1 MNTKNDKTKYARRTG
16 ARGSKTGQE
25 KSPSQQIDAIIKQ
38 PGDWRGSKLSQLRA
52 LIKKADPA
60 VVEEVKWKKPSRPEG
75 VPVWSH
81 AGIICV
87 ADTLKHAVRLTFPKG
102 AQMKD
107 PKKLFNTRLDSKTVR
122 AIDFHEG
129 GTVAEVALKALIRD
143 AMRLNTRNER
153 ER

>member
-1 MNTKNDKTKYARRTG
+1 MVDKPA
-16 ARGSKTGQE
+16 
-25 KSPSQQIDAIIKQ
+25 SQQIDDIINMSS
-38 PGDWRGSKLSQLRA
+38 DWRGPKLSQLRT
-52 LIKKADPA
+52 LITAADPA
-60 VVEEVKWKKPSRPEG
+60 VIEEVKWKKPSRPEG

-81 AGIICV
+81 DGIICV

-122 AIDFHEG
+122 AIDFYEG
-129 GTVAEVALKALIRD
+129 GTPDEAALQALVLE
-143 AMRLNTRNER
+143 AVELNTAKRR